1 MTEHEKELYKYYS
14 VARDCITG
22 SMIQLYTDLEM
33 TNVEFYSK
41 MDSDIEFRNTIL
53 SGMSDSRAQ
62 RLLEL
67 ESSLITL
74 ALGPTVE
81 EKRVTEDEDGIST
94 TTVTKRYLPNLSA
107 LQVLLEKY
115 QGSSWSITQKVQID
129 SGNDPKEVDYSLL
142 TKAQLKQLAAGGN
155 LPVKERIK

>member
-1 MTEHEKELYKYYS
+1 M
-14 VARDCITG
+14 V
-22 SMIQLYTDLEM
+22 QLCEQLEM

-41 MDSDIEFRNTIL
+41 MDSDLEFSTAIL
-53 SGMSDSRAQ
+53 SGLSDSRAQ

-129 SGNDPKEVDYSLL
+129 TGNDPKEIDYSLL
-142 TKAQLKQLAAGGN
+142 TKAQLKQLAAGN
-155 LPVKERIK
+155 APKEN